1 MKGRVSDNPAILS
14 ALIAVQSVCAAFF
27 LWDVIEDLRPGGM
40 ASLTNLYLA
49 VETAAALALVSAILF
64 ELRYLFRLLQRKAH
78 LETQVSV
85 AAGAFHEVIHAHFDE
100 WGLTA
105 AEADV
110 ALFAIKGLSLAEIA
124 SLRGSAEGTVK
135 AQLGAVYRKAGVSGR
150 SALLGL
156 LIDDLLA
163 GPLPVSKTDATA

>member
-27 LWDVIEDLRPGGM
+27 LWDVVEDIRPGGV

-49 VETAAALALVSAILF
+49 VEASAALALISAILF
-64 ELRYLFRLLQRKAH
+64 ELRYLFRLMQRKAH

-85 AAGAFHEVIHAHFDE
+85 AAGAFHEMIHAHFDE

-105 AEADV
+105 AESDV
-110 ALFAIKGLSLAEIA
+110 ALFAIKGLSLSEIA
-124 SLRGSAEGTVK
+124 GLRGSAEGTVK

-156 LIDDLLA
+156 LVDDLLA
-163 GPLPVSKTDATA
+163 GPLPVSDADTAA